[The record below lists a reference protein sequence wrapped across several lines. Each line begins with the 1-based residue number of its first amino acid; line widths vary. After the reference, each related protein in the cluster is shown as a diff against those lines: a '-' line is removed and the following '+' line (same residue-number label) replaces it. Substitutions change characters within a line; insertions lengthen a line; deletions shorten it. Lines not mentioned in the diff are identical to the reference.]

1 MFNSS
6 FEVLSTLA
14 SLFSLQGLE
23 VTVDPNTICVGREQ
37 WDRYSNQILM
47 MLSAAPAIKMGQKTF
62 YLYASEQYDSAHT
75 LTKYSIKLCNWNR
88 SEIQAWE
95 LDTKRGQHVHHYLN
109 GEKDPI
115 HFPFEGSIREIA
127 GEIMHVMRMF

>member
-1 MFNSS
+1 
-6 FEVLSTLA
+6 
-14 SLFSLQGLE
+14 
-23 VTVDPNTICVGREQ
+23 
-37 WDRYSNQILM
+37 
-47 MLSAAPAIKMGQKTF
+47 MGQVFQSDPDDAQCGPGNKNGPKNL

-88 SEIQAWE
+88 TEIQAWE
-95 LDTKRGQHVHHYLN
+95 LDTKRGQHVHHYSN
-109 GEKDPI
+109 REKDPI